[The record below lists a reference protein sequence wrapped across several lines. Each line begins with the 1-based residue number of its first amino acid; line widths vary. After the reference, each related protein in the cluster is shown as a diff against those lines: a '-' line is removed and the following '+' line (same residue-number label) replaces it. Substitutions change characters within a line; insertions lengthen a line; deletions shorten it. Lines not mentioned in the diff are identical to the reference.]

1 VSVYPVYL
9 FERRHEG
16 EIGNPNLVLAGKIT
30 TELREECGAAA
41 P

>member
-1 VSVYPVYL
+1 MSVYLSYL
-9 FERRHEG
+9 FERRHED
-16 EIGNPNLVLAGKIT
+16 EIDNPNLVLAGKIT

>member
-1 VSVYPVYL
+1 MSVYPVYL
-9 FERRHEG
+9 FERRYEDG
-16 EIGNPNLVLAGKIT
+16 IGNPNLVLAGKIT